1 MISFVQV
8 GKTYPDGTVAVAA
21 TDLTAES
28 GRITVLV
35 GPSGSGK
42 TTLLRMVNRMI
53 DPTSGEILIDGV
65 DVRSKSAPELRRG
78 IGYVIQNAGL
88 FPHRTVLA
96 NVMTVPRLMGWSKDK
111 ARARAMELLDRSGL
125 RSPTPSATRSS
136 SPAASSS
143 ASASPAPWPPIRRC
157 C

>member
-53 DPTSGEILIDGV
+53 EPTSGEILIDGV
-65 DVRSKSAPELRRG
+65 DVRSKSGAGAAARDRLRDPERRPVPAPDGAGQRDDRAAA
-78 IGYVIQNAGL
+78 AGL
-88 FPHRTVLA
+88 VQ
-96 NVMTVPRLMGWSKDK
+96 GQ
-111 ARARAMELLDRSGL
+111 G
-125 RSPTPSATRSS
+125 
-136 SPAASSS
+136 AASGRWS
-143 ASASPAPWPPIRRC
+143 C
-157 C
+157 